1 MSAKSEIAQRG
12 ASGLWNIMSK
22 MFANKPA
29 IQTVQRGLTTAAGVV
44 KRNPRAAAGAV
55 ATTTLGALFY
65 EDIIKG
71 AAGLSSDAKLNLEG
85 AVADAR
91 YILAPEDVPCD
102 RQLMSDIRMSQKQ
115 FIAFAMSGTS
125 ERGFLDMKNA
135 IASMCYKDLP
145 LYRRVASDEV
155 LAAVALTQMLNE
167 AVAGVA
173 NVAAV
178 NQSSTSGGD
187 APVPPAATDDSSS
200 EQPPI

>member
-1 MSAKSEIAQRG
+1 MSAKTEIAARG

-22 MFANKPA
+22 LFASKPA
-29 IQTVQRGLTTAAGVV
+29 IQSVQRGLTTAAGVV
-44 KRNPRAAAGAV
+44 TRNPKSSAAV
-55 ATTTLGALFY
+55 ATTALGVAFY
-65 EDIIKG
+65 DDILLG
-71 AAGLSSDAKLNLEG
+71 VAGLSSDAKMNLEG
-85 AVADAR
+85 AISDAR

-102 RQLMSDIRMSQKQ
+102 RTLMSDIRMSQKQ

-155 LAAVALTQMLNE
+155 MAAVALTQMLNE

-173 NVAAV
+173 STSAV
-178 NQSSTSGGD
+178 STSSTSGGAPAPAPAVDD
-187 APVPPAATDDSSS
+187 AAPPAA
-200 EQPPI
+200 PPI